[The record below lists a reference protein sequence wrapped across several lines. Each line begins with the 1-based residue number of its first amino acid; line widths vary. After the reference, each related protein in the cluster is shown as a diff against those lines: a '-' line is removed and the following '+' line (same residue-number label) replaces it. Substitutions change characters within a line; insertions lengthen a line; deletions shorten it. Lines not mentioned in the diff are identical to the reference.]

1 MIQPIDAIWNN
12 RAENE
17 ELVLKP
23 FLVIIFISLTTFAQ
37 SAPLRITITEG
48 VIEPLPYAA
57 PAFIGETGAS
67 NEVANKITELV
78 KIDLFGTGL
87 FREVPK
93 SSYISEIDTF
103 SSAVQYSDWKAINV
117 QALLTGSVLVTG
129 EKLSVKFRLFDVFS
143 NSELGKGLQFNST
156 KQGWRRIAHKV
167 ADEVY
172 SRITG
177 EQGYF
182 DSRVVYVA
190 ETGKKGSR
198 KKRLA
203 IMDFDG
209 ANSKYLTDGS
219 YIVLAP
225 RFSPTGERVLYTSYE
240 TGTPQIYII
249 EVATAKR
256 TVLKN
261 RKGTM
266 SFAPRFSP
274 DGQSVVYSL
283 EQGGHTDIFI
293 MNLRNNSSARLTS
306 APSIETAPSFS
317 PDGSKIVF
325 ESDRSGTQ
333 QLYVMSSLGGSAK
346 RISSGEGRYG
356 TPVWSPR
363 GDRIAFTKQSR
374 GRFHIGVMRVDG
386 SKERLLTASFLDE
399 GPTWSP
405 NGRVIMFTRETQGER
420 GVSALYSVDVS
431 GRNLKKVTIRDGGS
445 DPSWSPLGK

>member
-78 KIDLFGTGL
+78 RSDLFGTGL

-177 EQGYF
+177 EQ
-182 DSRVVYVA
+182 
-190 ETGKKGSR
+190 
-198 KKRLA
+198 
-203 IMDFDG
+203 
-209 ANSKYLTDGS
+209 
-219 YIVLAP
+219 
-225 RFSPTGERVLYTSYE
+225 
-240 TGTPQIYII
+240 
-249 EVATAKR
+249 
-256 TVLKN
+256 
-261 RKGTM
+261 
-266 SFAPRFSP
+266 
-274 DGQSVVYSL
+274 
-283 EQGGHTDIFI
+283 
-293 MNLRNNSSARLTS
+293 
-306 APSIETAPSFS
+306 
-317 PDGSKIVF
+317 
-325 ESDRSGTQ
+325 
-333 QLYVMSSLGGSAK
+333 
-346 RISSGEGRYG
+346 
-356 TPVWSPR
+356 
-363 GDRIAFTKQSR
+363 
-374 GRFHIGVMRVDG
+374 
-386 SKERLLTASFLDE
+386 
-399 GPTWSP
+399 
-405 NGRVIMFTRETQGER
+405 
-420 GVSALYSVDVS
+420 
-431 GRNLKKVTIRDGGS
+431 
-445 DPSWSPLGK
+445 